1 MWGACWP
8 HTRAVPS
15 AYSVCQAASESS
27 TASRRGC
34 LPAAQYMLQLVA
46 ALTRLPLLRQ
56 VQKERAQFCCVRR
69 RTTIGR
75 APLSPTAARTRSHH
89 PAFAGAP
96 IELTFESAYDSGLYG
111 HADAQAHA
119 IVCMALTDT
128 PAERIARDRCTTTRT
143 AAGVLRGDGGTA

>member
-15 AYSVCQAASESS
+15 AYSVCQAAAESS
-27 TASRRGC
+27 TTSRRGC
-34 LPAAQYMLQLVA
+34 LPAAQYRLQLVA

-56 VQKERAQFCCVRR
+56 VQKERAQSFNARR

-89 PAFAGAP
+89 PAVAGAP
-96 IELTFESAYDSGLYG
+96 IELTFESTYDVGLCG
-111 HADAQAHA
+111 HVDAQAHA
-119 IVCMALTDT
+119 VVCMSCTGA